1 MDSCPRPMGEKDMRK
16 VVTGVLAI
24 LIAGTGGYFG
34 AKGWAQQRV
43 AQEVETSL
51 AAIRAGGGNVTHGS
65 VEIELLRRQVSLS
78 NVVAEMAGETKKIL
92 WVGAGPGAGTAPPA
106 AGRHIG
112 R

>member
-1 MDSCPRPMGEKDMRK
+1 MASCLGPTGEKDMGK

-43 AQEVETSL
+43 EQEGETRL
-51 AAIRAGGGNVTHGS
+51 AAIRAGGGNVTHGP

-78 NVVAEMAGETKKIL
+78 NVFAEMAGRSKTSPRI
-92 WVGAGPGAGTAPPA
+92 GAVWATGIRPP
-106 AGRHIG
+106 RS
-112 R
+112 